1 MTDGPIDGLMAGA
14 VDAPAARDDALTAYR
29 DQIAMLQSELAETN
43 EGVVA
48 LTLELETYRDHLEEL
63 VAERTAQ
70 LQVTQRELQETNS
83 ELLMLTAE
91 LDARIEQRTT
101 ELRLSNERLE
111 RLADYD
117 LVTGLRSRSWIT
129 AELERQI
136 ARASVTGRR
145 LAVMFIELSEF
156 LVVNRNLGYAAG
168 DELLGLLASRVST
181 VVPGNCLIGRFDGHN
196 LVIVCPDASDLETIE
211 QIANDVLTQVVREA
225 VIQGHRISRTASIG
239 IAVSSRYSTPLSL
252 LREADH
258 ALGRAKASGRNRYY
272 VLRQEL
278 GDAGSLLHFEL
289 EHELREA
296 LDAHQ
301 FVLHYQPQ
309 VLLETAEIT
318 GYEALVRWEHPIRG
332 LLSPAYFM
340 DTMEQSGLVVA
351 LCHQVIEQACRTLAA
366 HPDLPGPVSVNAS
379 AVELSEPDWFELL
392 QDAMARHG
400 VDPTRL
406 IIELTETTMLQ
417 LTDDAK
423 RSLAAV
429 RDTGLGIHID
439 DFGTGYA
446 SVGLLRQVPVTAL
459 KLDRSFVIPLE
470 DDRQH
475 GLDLVRGIAGLAHG
489 LGLEAIAEGVETE
502 KQWRLLMAAGW
513 DLGQGYLF
521 GRPAAEPVLSLEV
534 SG

>member
-1 MTDGPIDGLMAGA
+1 MT
-14 VDAPAARDDALTAYR
+14 APDDRVEAYLS
-29 DQIAMLQSELAETN
+29 QIAELQRELAETN

-48 LTLELETYRDHLEEL
+48 LTVELETYRDHLEEL

-70 LQVTQRELQETNS
+70 LQVTQSELQETNS

-111 RLADYD
+111 RLADFD

-129 AELERQI
+129 AEIERQL
-136 ARASVTGRR
+136 ARSSVSGRR
-145 LAVMFIELSEF
+145 MAVMFVELSEF
-156 LVVNRNLGYAAG
+156 LVVNRSLGYAAG
-168 DELLGLLASRVST
+168 DELLGLLASRIKAAVPDSCT
-181 VVPGNCLIGRFDGHN
+181 VGRFDGHN
-196 LVIVCPDASDLETIE
+196 LVIVCPDATNPAVVQE
-211 QIANDVLTQVVREA
+211 IADNVLGQVVREA

-239 IAVSSRYSTPLSL
+239 IAMSRRYSTPLSL

-258 ALGRAKASGRNRYY
+258 ALGRAKAEGRNRSF
-272 VLRQEL
+272 VLRQDL
-278 GDAGSLLHFEL
+278 DDDGALSHFDL

-296 LDAHQ
+296 LDARQ

-309 VLLETAEIT
+309 VLLETASIT

-332 LLSPAYFM
+332 LLAPAFFM
-340 DTMEQSGLVVA
+340 DTMEQSGLVVV
-351 LCHQVIEQACRTLAA
+351 LGQQVIEQACRTLADET
-366 HPDLPGPVSVNAS
+366 DLPGPLSVNVS
-379 AVELSEPDWFELL
+379 AVELAEPDWFEHLRGIMSRYGIEP
-392 QDAMARHG
+392 Q
-400 VDPTRL
+400 RL

-417 LTDDAK
+417 LTEDA
-423 RSLAAV
+423 RRALASIEAL
-429 RDTGLGIHID
+429 GLGIHID

-459 KLDRSFVIPLE
+459 KLDRSFVTPLE

-513 DLGQGYLF
+513 DYGQGYLF
-521 GRPAAEPVLSLEV
+521 GKPAPHPIRQVAFAH
-534 SG
+534 